1 MGHTLLLVLTALIW
15 GSTFVSQSVG
25 ADHVGTFTF
34 QALRNWLGAAVLI
47 PFILM
52 RDRIM
57 LKRTGKSTRPTT
69 KRRKK
74 MLLYA
79 GISCGLLL
87 FLASSLQQAGIAYTT
102 TAKAGF
108 ITTLYVVIVPFLS
121 VIRGRA
127 PEAKL
132 WLCVAFSITGL
143 YLLCM
148 TDGIDGLNK
157 GDILMFLC
165 AFVYALQITAVSR
178 FIVVTD
184 GVRLSLMQ
192 ILASGAISTVLMVF
206 LEKPS
211 LEQILSAGIPIL
223 YAGIMSSGIAY
234 TLQIIGQK
242 GLNPVIASLA
252 MCLESVFSALGG
264 WLLLGETLTQREL
277 TGCALMFAAIVI
289 TQIPVPSLK
298 KKDIPHE

>member
-25 ADHVGTFTF
+25 ADYVGTFTF

-52 RDRIM
+52 RDRIS
-57 LKRTGKSTRPTT
+57 LKRTGKSYKPRT

-74 MLLYA
+74 ILIYA
-79 GISCGLLL
+79 GVSCGLLL
-87 FLASSLQQAGIAYTT
+87 FLASSLQQAGIAFTT
-102 TAKAGF
+102 TAKGGF

-121 VIRGRA
+121 LVRGQR
-127 PEAKL
+127 PEARL
-132 WLCVAFSITGL
+132 WICVLFSVIGL

-148 TDGIDGLNK
+148 SEGLNGLNR
-157 GDILMFLC
+157 GDVLMFLC
-165 AFVYALQITAVSR
+165 AFAFALQITAVSHY
-178 FIVVTD
+178 IMLVD
-184 GVRLSLMQ
+184 GIRLSLMQ
-192 ILASGAISTVLMVF
+192 ILTSGTLSTILMFF

-211 LEQILSAGIPIL
+211 PEHIMAAAVPIL

-234 TLQIIGQK
+234 TLQIVGQK
-242 GLNPVIASLA
+242 GLNPTIASLV

-264 WLLLGETLTQREL
+264 WLLLGEAMTRREL
-277 TGCALMFAAIVI
+277 TGCVLMFAAIVI
-289 TQIPVPSLK
+289 SQLPGPAPK
-298 KKDIPHE
+298 KQEKG